1 MLACTKD
8 VNLITEVE
16 FQLVET
22 HQREGFINEELVTS
36 FTVIPEAELEGY
48 EYFFTYTIVEGAGF
62 YINAEGEQLPE
73 GSKIALDSFSAQVM
87 YVGTQVGDHRITIK
101 AEDSFG
107 FTEETEITYS
117 ISNVPAVWTAT
128 SPNTIVEVDKKAEV
142 VVTLQSGVDNAG
154 ATYEWNYQIISGS
167 GMLLIATDLI
177 EVEPNNF
184 EAITPAVYQFVFVP
198 DALGTAELQF
208 NLRDSNGQ
216 ELEDNL
222 VFEVVEEIIDESP
235 PTITILG
242 ENPVDV
248 FIGTTYTDAGATA
261 EDDIDGDLTASIATD
276 LTAIDT
282 STEGA
287 YEVVYTVSDAAGNE
301 AREVRVVNVIPNP
314 DGNQPPVAVDDIA
327 TVEVNQGISVL
338 VLLNDTDVDTP
349 ADELVVTGAT
359 DLTPDFAGTLEVTPE
374 AVTYTPTTDFIG
386 EVSFIYTIND
396 GNVGNDASATVT
408 ITVTEGSTNQP
419 PTAND
424 FAVNVDANSVN
435 NAINVSGEI
444 SDPEND
450 ALTVSVGNGNTPNGS
465 ATVSGNTISY
475 TPNTGFT
482 GEDTVIYTV
491 DDGIN
496 LPVEGTITITVVA
509 ITNTPPTANDFTVT
523 VLRNS
528 SNNDIQVSDQISD
541 PDNDALTVTI
551 QAGSPMNGSADI
563 IGTLITYTPGTD
575 FVGNDQLI
583 YLVDDGNNPPV
594 SGTITIAVTTVP
606 NDPPTANSF
615 AVTFTGDSVNNA
627 IDVAGEISDPENDP
641 LTVSL
646 QAGSPT
652 NGTASVAGTVI
663 SYSPNS
669 GFTGQDTIT
678 YLVDDGNNP
687 PVSAI
692 ITITVSAPPNGPPT
706 ANNFAVTVEGNST
719 NNAIDVAAFIG
730 DPEND
735 PLTVTIQGGSPA
747 EGTAT
752 ISGTII
758 SYTPNNGFTGN
769 DVITYLVNDGS
780 NPLVS
785 ATITITVSVPPNRP
799 PTANNFSVNVLEN
812 STNNT
817 IDVATQINDLDNDP
831 LTVSIQAGSPSN
843 GTANINGT
851 VISYTP
857 TNGFTGDVLLVYLV
871 DDGNNPPVDAVISIT
886 VTDVPNDPPTANNF
900 GFSVVEN
907 STNNPIDV
915 AGEINDPEND
925 PLTITI
931 QGGSPTNGT
940 ATVSGTVISYTPN
953 TNYSGPDTIVYLVD
967 DGNNPPVNGTISITV
982 TPMPNGPPTAA
993 NQNISVVG
1001 NSTNSTI
1008 DLTALI
1014 SDPDNDPLVI
1024 DIQAGTPANGTATIS
1039 GVIITYTPN
1048 IGFTGNDII
1057 IYTVDDGINPAVSGT
1072 LTIMVSAPANLP
1084 PTAQNI
1090 TTTVQGNSTNNPID
1104 VASSINDPENDPLIV
1119 TIQAGSPLNGTATVS
1134 GTIISY
1140 TPNNGFTGNEIITY
1154 LVDDGNNPLVS
1165 ANIMITVT
1173 NAPDTT
1179 PPVIVLVGGAVSIT
1193 TGQPYTEPGFTAT
1206 DNVDGN
1212 ITGAVVVT
1220 SNLDTNTP
1228 GTYTL
1233 QYNVS
1238 DAAGN
1243 AAQEQTRTVTVT
1255 NAPDTTPPVIV
1266 LVGGAVSITTGQP
1279 YTEPGFTATD
1289 NVDGDLTGA
1298 VVVTSNLD
1306 TNTPGTY
1313 TLQYNVSDAAGNAAQ
1328 EQTRT
1333 VTVTNA
1339 PDTTPPVIVLV
1350 GGAVSIT
1357 AGQPYTEPGFTAT
1370 DNVDGNITG
1379 AVVVTSNLD
1388 TNTPG
1393 TYTLQYNVSDAAG
1406 NAAQEQTRT
1415 VTVTAATILI
1425 TAININPPNSS
1436 IEVGQTQ
1443 QLTANI
1449 TPSNATNQSLSWT
1462 SNNNS
1467 VATVDGNGL
1476 VTAVAEGSAVI
1487 TALALDGSGVSG
1499 TANITVSVANVPVT
1513 GIEVTPE
1520 TSTVEVGQP
1529 VSLIATILPANATN
1543 TNVNW
1548 ITSNNSLA
1556 TVDGSGNVTT
1566 LAVGNVTI
1574 TAISVENG
1582 SITDSA
1588 VITIVPA
1595 NVPVTGILVFPVNS
1609 TINVGGNQQF
1619 TVSVLPANATDPS
1632 VIWSTSNASIASI
1645 DSNGNVTG
1653 AGAGTATI
1661 TATSVSNPGVS
1672 NSTGI
1677 TVNAVNQLPTA
1688 DIRIGPSTEVEKTF
1702 NGNFSSDPD
1711 GTIVEYRWDF
1721 GDGNTRTTTT
1731 GIVTHTYSVEGTF
1744 TVSLIVED
1752 NDGGLSAPDQLNVV
1766 VTFPP
1771 PPAYTFEIDPIAN
1784 PQGGFD
1790 PDTDIPITFRL
1801 QPNTGAVAQGITFQM
1816 QYQIIGNPG
1825 LSILEYDG
1833 NFYGDG
1839 NIFTPLIGT
1848 STGIFTGSTAV
1859 NCDTLEL
1866 RFTVTNNLG
1875 LPSQSISRLIN
1886 YNGGGNPCD

>member
-167 GMLLIATDLI
+167 GMLLIATDFI

-408 ITVTEGSTNQP
+408 ITVTEGATNQP

-669 GFTGQDTIT
+669 GFTGQDTVT

-719 NNAIDVAAFIG
+719 NNTIDVAAFIG

-993 NQNISVVG
+993 NQNINVVG
-1001 NSTNSTI
+1001 NSTNNTI

-1090 TTTVQGNSTNNPID
+1090 NSTVQGNSTNNPID

-1154 LVDDGNNPLVS
+1154 LADDGNNPLVS
-1165 ANIMITVT
+1165 ANI
-1173 NAPDTT
+1173 
-1179 PPVIVLVGGAVSIT
+1179 VI
-1193 TGQPYTEPGFTAT
+1193 
-1206 DNVDGN
+1206 
-1212 ITGAVVVT
+1212 
-1220 SNLDTNTP
+1220 
-1228 GTYTL
+1228 
-1233 QYNVS
+1233 
-1238 DAAGN
+1238 
-1243 AAQEQTRTVTVT
+1243 TVT

-1350 GGAVSIT
+1350 GGAVNIT

-1467 VATVDGNGL
+1467 VATADGNGL

-1529 VSLIATILPANATN
+1529 VSLTATILPANATN

-1609 TINVGGNQQF
+1609 TINVGDNQQF

-1632 VIWSTSNASIASI
+1632 VIWSTSNAGIASI

-1661 TATSVSNPGVS
+1661 TATSVSDPGVS

-1688 DIRIGPSTEVEKTF
+1688 DIRLGPSTEVEKTF

-1711 GTIVEYRWDF
+1711 GAIVEYRWDF

-1731 GIVTHTYSVEGTF
+1731 EMVTHTYGAEGTF

-1771 PPAYTFEIDPIAN
+1771 PPAYTFVIDPIAS
-1784 PQGGFD
+1784 PQGGFE

-1833 NFYGDG
+1833 NSYGNDDFF
-1839 NIFTPLIGT
+1839 IPLIGT
-1848 STGIFTGSTAV
+1848 STGIFTGSTVV

-1875 LPSQSISRLIN
+1875 LPSQSVSRLIN